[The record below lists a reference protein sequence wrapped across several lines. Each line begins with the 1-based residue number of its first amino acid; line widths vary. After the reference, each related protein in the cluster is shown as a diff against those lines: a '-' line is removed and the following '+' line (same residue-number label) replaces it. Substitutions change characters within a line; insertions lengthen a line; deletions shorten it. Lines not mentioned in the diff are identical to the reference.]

1 MICVIIK
8 YKSETSSVWVSVLYA
23 HPFRCTYPHL
33 LTFIWK
39 WDRKFHPASMQNLQQ
54 AGPAACPAILPCS
67 SLWCGMEAPASISS
81 NNRCTLLGVAQTWRY
96 SKVLIATDRQTS
108 ALLWAAGPAQLTAV
122 QFQLSHLKKKPLLHG
137 FCASMVRPSSSSCPH
152 QSQALHSFLRQHT
165 CVLRAPSSSAS
176 TKLHKARLM
185 LKSL

>member
-39 WDRKFHPASMQNLQQ
+39 WDRKLHPASMQNLQQ

-122 QFQLSHLKKKPLLHG
+122 QFQPSHLKKNHCCMVSVPLWCGPPLHPVHINPKPSTHFWDSTPG
-137 FCASMVRPSSSSCPH
+137 FWELPA
-152 QSQALHSFLRQHT
+152 A
-165 CVLRAPSSSAS
+165 VLQQNY
-176 TKLHKARLM
+176 TKLG
-185 LKSL
+185 